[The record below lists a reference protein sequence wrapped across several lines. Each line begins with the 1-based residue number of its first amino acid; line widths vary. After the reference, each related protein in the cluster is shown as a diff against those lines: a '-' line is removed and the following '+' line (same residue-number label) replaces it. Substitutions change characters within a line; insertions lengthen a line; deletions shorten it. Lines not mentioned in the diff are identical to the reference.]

1 MTVRVERDGDEI
13 VVEAP
18 QVYVE
23 RVKEIPGV
31 RRDSATRTWRVK
43 LSWAACVI
51 ARGVFGAELEVGP
64 ALNDTAGSSR
74 P

>member
-1 MTVRVERDGDEI
+1 
-13 VVEAP
+13 
-18 QVYVE
+18 VYVE

-43 LSWAACVI
+43 LSWAACVV

-64 ALNDTAGSSR
+64 ALNEWALDERHRRIEPALKLR
-74 P
+74 EEKA